1 MYWAWVMYQVGPCN
15 WMMVGE
21 WCLATNRFWVSQI
34 WGFTWTAGKGD
45 NMLEP
50 VGWVAR
56 RKRRGAAG
64 ELEVRQME
72 EAKEI
77 EVPTLARRSL
87 PGKGMVQVGTTRKK

>member
-1 MYWAWVMYQVGPCN
+1 
-15 WMMVGE
+15 
-21 WCLATNRFWVSQI
+21 
-34 WGFTWTAGKGD
+34 
-45 NMLEP
+45 MLEP

-64 ELEVRQME
+64 EFEVRQMG

-87 PGKGMVQVGTTRKK
+87 PGKGMVQVGTTSILRGEYIYTESSRVQASSLAGAELLGRTGRQREGLK

>member
-1 MYWAWVMYQVGPCN
+1 MYQVGSCN
-15 WMMVGE
+15 WMMVRE
-21 WCLATNRFWVSQI
+21 WCLATKRFWVSQI
-34 WGFTWTAGKGD
+34 GRVSWEAGKED

-50 VGWVAR
+50 VGCVAR

-64 ELEVRQME
+64 EFDVRQMG

-87 PGKGMVQVGTTRKK
+87 PGKGMVQVGTTREK